1 MSSDTILEI
10 RFTGGGILPKS
21 IRAGEMAEVLSSFE
35 DMLSSLV
42 MVDHPKLTKDDLI
55 VGLINIQGGSV
66 RLQFSSQL
74 PEAVIPAFLQISKSV
89 KEQKFNMLPS
99 NTIKSLQT
107 FSSFLH
113 KKGCSADFVT
123 INGRVKVLATMTP
136 DVEIAPVE
144 YIGGD
149 TTIYGEV
156 IRVGGREPKAMVETV
171 DGTTVYC
178 DIANEDL
185 AREVG
190 EHLYLMTK
198 LDGTAKW
205 DARSLN
211 LEEFKITKVSE
222 FGRIGIVETF
232 GELSKL
238 VGQYYADV
246 TDVESYIAS
255 IREQNE
261 EI

>member
-1 MSSDTILEI
+1 MPSDTLLEI
-10 RFTGGGILPKS
+10 HFTGEGILPET

-35 DMLSSLV
+35 EMVSSLV
-42 MVDHPKLTKDDLI
+42 VAEHPKLTKDDLI
-55 VGLINIQGGSV
+55 VGLINIQRGSV

-74 PEAVIPAFLQISKSV
+74 PEVVIPAFLQISKSV
-89 KEQKFNMLPS
+89 KEQNFNALPG

-123 INGRVKVLATMTP
+123 RNGRENVLATMTP
-136 DVEIAPVE
+136 DVKIAPVE
-144 YIGGD
+144 YISGD
-149 TTIYGEV
+149 TTLYGEV
-156 IRVGGREPKAMVETV
+156 IRVGGRDPKAMVESI
-171 DGTTVYC
+171 DGNTVYC

-198 LDGTAKW
+198 LDGTARW

-222 FGRIGIVETF
+222 FGNTGIVETF
-232 GELSKL
+232 EELSKL
-238 VGQYYADV
+238 AGQFYANV
-246 TDVESYIAS
+246 TNVENFISS
-255 IREQNE
+255 IRDQNE
-261 EI
+261 EM